1 MGQRRNYNLNKKIF
15 LTEGSNNIQNLGN
28 ARQQN
33 KLLNQNNNKS
43 KKLIRKKDKSFFS
56 LKRVIKLI
64 NFKQD

>member
-15 LTEGSNNIQNLGN
+15 LTEGNKNIQNLGN

-33 KLLNQNNNKS
+33 KPLNQNNNKS

>member
-1 MGQRRNYNLNKKIF
+1 MGQRRNHNLNEKIF
-15 LTEGSNNIQNLGN
+15 LTEGNKNIQNFGN

-33 KLLNQNNNKS
+33 KPLNQNNNKS
-43 KKLIRKKDKSFFS
+43 KKLIRKKDKNFFP

>member
-15 LTEGSNNIQNLGN
+15 LTEENKNIQNLGN

-33 KLLNQNNNKS
+33 KPLNQNNNKS